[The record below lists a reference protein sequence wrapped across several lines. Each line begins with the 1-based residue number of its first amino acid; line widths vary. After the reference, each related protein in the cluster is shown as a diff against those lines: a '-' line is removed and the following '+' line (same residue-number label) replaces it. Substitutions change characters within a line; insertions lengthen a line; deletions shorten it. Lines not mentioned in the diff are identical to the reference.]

1 MALCVVIQ
9 GIDFADD
16 DRSPQVSPS
25 PEPDSQ
31 SEIMPTNPPAEAS
44 PTPAPA
50 ARASAK
56 VPVHL
61 HDASA
66 PSAAPAGK
74 HRAPACT
81 LVIFGAGGDLTKRL
95 LMPALYNL
103 AVDGLL
109 DDGMRILGVNHGAR
123 ETQQWRDDLHAA
135 LEQFAADKAS
145 TFHAGKLDDNAW
157 NWVAQRLDYRAGEFE
172 DAALYQQLAKELNG
186 DAKTK
191 TNVVFY
197 LAVGARFFKPIIEGL
212 GKAGLLKEEEGD
224 DGAFRRIV
232 IEKPFGTDLASA
244 RDLNRHLLDFAQ
256 ESQIYRIDHFL
267 GKDTVQSILA
277 VRFANALFEPIWR
290 REYIDSVQ
298 ITAAEV
304 IGVEGRGSFYEQT
317 GAFRDM
323 LPNHL
328 FQLLGMIAMEPP
340 NSFDAEAVRD
350 KKAEIFDALKPLTPQ
365 DVVFGQ
371 YAKGV
376 EAGAQGVAYRDEPNV
391 AKDSQTETYAAARVY
406 IDNWRWAGVPFYLR
420 TGKRLAARR
429 TEICVQLKSVPFRL
443 FRDTPVDAL
452 TPNVLTLRI
461 DPSHGTSF
469 DFNVKTP
476 GPVMEI
482 GAVRSSFDYDDFF
495 AQHANVGYETLLY
508 DCMLG
513 DATLFQRAD
522 SIEAT
527 WAAVDGV
534 LHPKD
539 GASVPVHAY
548 ASGSAGPEEADA
560 LLAQD
565 GRAWRTLTPAQPKK
579 Q

>member
-1 MALCVVIQ
+1 MSTQ
-9 GIDFADD
+9 K
-16 DRSPQVSPS
+16 
-25 PEPDSQ
+25 
-31 SEIMPTNPPAEAS
+31 PTETTDPA
-44 PTPAPA
+44 T
-50 ARASAK
+50 RASAK
-56 VPVHL
+56 LPIHQ

-66 PSAAPAGK
+66 PSAAPAAPAGK
-74 HRAPACT
+74 HRAPPCT

-103 AVDGLL
+103 TVDGLL
-109 DDGMRILGVNHGAR
+109 DDGMRIIGVNHGERA
-123 ETQQWRDDLHAA
+123 TQQWRDDLHSA

-145 TFHAGKLDDNAW
+145 TFHAGKLDDSAW
-157 NWVAQRLDYRAGEFE
+157 NWVAQRLEYRAGEFE
-172 DAALYQQLAKELNG
+172 DDALYQNLAKELTG
-186 DAKTK
+186 DGKTK
-191 TNVVFY
+191 ANVVFY
-197 LAVGARFFKPIIEGL
+197 LAVGARFFKPIIERL
-212 GKAGLLKEEEGD
+212 GKAGLLKEDESGD
-224 DGAFRRIV
+224 SAAFRRIV

-244 RDLNRHLLDFAQ
+244 RDLDRHLLDFAQ

-323 LPNHL
+323 VPNHL

-371 YAKGV
+371 YEQGP
-376 EAGAQGVAYRDEPNV
+376 QGVAYRDEPNV
-391 AKDSQTETYAAARVY
+391 AKDSRTETYAAARVH

-429 TEICVQLKSVPFRL
+429 TEISVQLKSVPFRL

-476 GPVMEI
+476 GPLMEI

-527 WAAVDGV
+527 WAAVDDV
-534 LHPKD
+534 LHPKN
-539 GASVPVHAY
+539 GEAVPVHGY
-548 ASGSAGPEEADA
+548 ASGSAGPAQADA

-565 GRAWRTLTPAQPKK
+565 GRAWRTLTPVEPRK

>member
-1 MALCVVIQ
+1 MSTQ
-9 GIDFADD
+9 K
-16 DRSPQVSPS
+16 
-25 PEPDSQ
+25 
-31 SEIMPTNPPAEAS
+31 PTETTDPA
-44 PTPAPA
+44 T
-50 ARASAK
+50 RASAK
-56 VPVHL
+56 VPIHQ

-66 PSAAPAGK
+66 PSAAPAAPAGK
-74 HRAPACT
+74 HRAPPCT

-103 AVDGLL
+103 TVDGLL
-109 DDGMRILGVNHGAR
+109 DDGMRIIGVNHGER
-123 ETQQWRDDLHAA
+123 STQQWRDDLHSA

-157 NWVAQRLDYRAGEFE
+157 NWVAQRLEYRAGEFE
-172 DAALYQQLAKELNG
+172 DDALYQDLAKSLTG
-186 DAKTK
+186 DGKTK
-191 TNVVFY
+191 ANVVFY
-197 LAVGARFFKPIIEGL
+197 LAVGARFFKPIIERL
-212 GKAGLLKEEEGD
+212 GKAGLLKEDESGD
-224 DGAFRRIV
+224 SAAFRRIV

-244 RDLNRHLLDFAQ
+244 RDLDRHLLDFAQ

-323 LPNHL
+323 VPNHL

-371 YAKGV
+371 YEQGP
-376 EAGAQGVAYRDEPNV
+376 QGVAYRDEPNV
-391 AKDSQTETYAAARVY
+391 AKDSRTETYAAARVH

-429 TEICVQLKSVPFRL
+429 TEISVQLKSVPFRL

-476 GPVMEI
+476 GPLMEI

-527 WAAVDGV
+527 WAAVDDV
-534 LHPKD
+534 LHPKN
-539 GASVPVHAY
+539 GEAVPVHGY
-548 ASGSAGPEEADA
+548 ASGSAGPAQADA

-565 GRAWRTLTPAQPKK
+565 GRAWRTLTPVEPRK

>member
-1 MALCVVIQ
+1 MSTQ
-9 GIDFADD
+9 K
-16 DRSPQVSPS
+16 
-25 PEPDSQ
+25 
-31 SEIMPTNPPAEAS
+31 PTEMTDPA
-44 PTPAPA
+44 T
-50 ARASAK
+50 RASAK
-56 VPVHL
+56 VPIHQ

-66 PSAAPAGK
+66 PPAAPAAPAGK
-74 HRAPACT
+74 HRAPPCT

-103 AVDGLL
+103 TVDGLL
-109 DDGMRILGVNHGAR
+109 DDGMRIIGVNHGERA
-123 ETQQWRDDLHAA
+123 TQQWRDDLHSA

-157 NWVAQRLDYRAGEFE
+157 NWVAQRLEYRAGEFE
-172 DAALYQQLAKELNG
+172 DDALYQNLARELTG
-186 DAKTK
+186 DGKTK
-191 TNVVFY
+191 ANVVFY
-197 LAVGARFFKPIIEGL
+197 LAVSARFFKPIIERL
-212 GKAGLLKEEEGD
+212 GKAGLLKEDESGD
-224 DGAFRRIV
+224 GDSAAFRRIV

-244 RDLNRHLLDFAQ
+244 RDLDRHLLDFAQ

-323 LPNHL
+323 VPNHL

-371 YAKGV
+371 Y
-376 EAGAQGVAYRDEPNV
+376 EQGPQGGAYRDEPNV
-391 AKDSQTETYAAARVY
+391 AKDSRTETYAAARVQ

-429 TEICVQLKSVPFRL
+429 TEIAVQLKSVPFRL

-476 GPVMEI
+476 GPLMEI

-527 WAAVDGV
+527 WAAVDDV
-534 LHPKD
+534 LHPKN
-539 GASVPVHAY
+539 GEAVPVHGY
-548 ASGSAGPEEADA
+548 ASGSAGPAEADA

-565 GRAWRTLTPAQPKK
+565 GRAWRTLTPVEPKK

>member
-1 MALCVVIQ
+1 
-9 GIDFADD
+9 
-16 DRSPQVSPS
+16 
-25 PEPDSQ
+25 
-31 SEIMPTNPPAEAS
+31 MPITPPTDAS
-44 PTPAPA
+44 PA

-56 VPVHL
+56 VPVHP
-61 HDASA
+61 HNASA
-66 PSAAPAGK
+66 PFAAPAGK

-109 DDGMRILGVNHGAR
+109 DDGMRIVGVNHGQR
-123 ETQQWRDDLHAA
+123 ETQQWRDDLHSA

-157 NWVAQRLDYRAGEFE
+157 NWVAQRLDYRAAEFE
-172 DAALYQQLAKELNG
+172 DDALYQQLAKELTDG
-186 DAKTK
+186 AGKQA
-191 TNVVFY
+191 NVVFY

-212 GKAGLLKEEEGD
+212 GKAGLLEEDEGD
-224 DGAFRRIV
+224 DAAFRRIV
-232 IEKPFGTDLASA
+232 IEKPFGADLASA
-244 RDLNRHLLDFAQ
+244 RDLNRDLLDFAQ

-304 IGVEGRGSFYEQT
+304 IGVEGRGGFYEQT

-371 YAKGV
+371 YGKGPQ
-376 EAGAQGVAYRDEPNV
+376 GAAYRDEPHV

-420 TGKRLAARR
+420 TGKRLAARC
-429 TEICVQLKSVPFRL
+429 TEISVQLKSVPFRL

-539 GASVPVHAY
+539 GETVPVHGY
-548 ASGSAGPEEADA
+548 ASGSAGPVQADA

-565 GRAWRTLTPAQPKK
+565 GRAWRTLTPAEPKK

>member
-1 MALCVVIQ
+1 MSTQ
-9 GIDFADD
+9 N
-16 DRSPQVSPS
+16 
-25 PEPDSQ
+25 PD
-31 SEIMPTNPPAEAS
+31 EAGAPA
-44 PTPAPA
+44 APA
-50 ARASAK
+50 ARVSAK
-56 VPVHL
+56 VPIHQ

-66 PSAAPAGK
+66 PSAAPAAPAGK
-74 HRAPACT
+74 HRAPPCT

-103 AVDGLL
+103 TVDGLL
-109 DDGMRILGVNHGAR
+109 DDGMRIIGVNHGERA
-123 ETQQWRDDLHAA
+123 TQQWRDDLHSA

-157 NWVAQRLDYRAGEFE
+157 NWVAQRLEYRAGEFE
-172 DAALYQQLAKELNG
+172 DDALYQNLAKELTG
-186 DAKTK
+186 DGKTK
-191 TNVVFY
+191 ANVVFY
-197 LAVGARFFKPIIEGL
+197 LAVGARFFKPIIERL
-212 GKAGLLKEEEGD
+212 GKAGLLKEDESA
-224 DGAFRRIV
+224 AFRRIV

-244 RDLNRHLLDFAQ
+244 RDLDRHLLDFAQ

-323 LPNHL
+323 VPNHL

-371 YAKGV
+371 YEQGP
-376 EAGAQGVAYRDEPNV
+376 QGVAYRDEPNV
-391 AKDSQTETYAAARVY
+391 AKDSRTETYAAARVH

-429 TEICVQLKSVPFRL
+429 TEISVQLKSVPFRL

-476 GPVMEI
+476 GPLMEI

-527 WAAVDGV
+527 WAAVDDV

-539 GASVPVHAY
+539 GEAVPVHGY
-548 ASGSAGPEEADA
+548 ASGSAGPAEADA

-565 GRAWRTLTPAQPKK
+565 GRAWRTLTPVEPSK